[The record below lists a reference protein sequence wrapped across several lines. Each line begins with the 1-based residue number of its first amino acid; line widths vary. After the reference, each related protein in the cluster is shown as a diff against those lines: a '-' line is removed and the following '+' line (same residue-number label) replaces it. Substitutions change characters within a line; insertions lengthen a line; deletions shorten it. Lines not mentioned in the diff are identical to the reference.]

1 MNRKKQRFLFFPI
14 LLIFLTLVSS
24 NGFASEFNFAV
35 TPIPSEK
42 QVDKE
47 KTYFDLLLAPNEE
60 TELKVNLRND
70 TDKEVKVG
78 ISINSAIT
86 NSNVIVEYGEN
97 KGEKDQSLA
106 FDIKDY
112 VQYPSSVR
120 LKPKSEQTVSINVKM
135 PNTPFDGVLAS
146 GITFKEETSDE
157 GKRQDDKSQGLSIK
171 NEYSYVVAL
180 LMQQNKKK
188 VEPNLLLKKVSPGQ
202 INARNVILVNL
213 QNDQKTYI
221 NQVAF
226 SAEITKKGHEEVL
239 YKEEKANMQI
249 APNTN
254 FSVPIALKGQPLK
267 PGDYHLS
274 MTVVGNKDAA
284 GSFKKSINNESIS
297 FRNQWQF
304 EKDFTI
310 NGEVAKEL
318 NEKDVTLKENHSNL
332 YLLIGLLL
340 LLIVILI
347 IAWLIWRKKKQEKN
361 EREI

>member
-14 LLIFLTLVSS
+14 LLILLALVPN

-70 TDKEVKVG
+70 TD
-78 ISINSAIT
+78 N
-86 NSNVIVEYGEN
+86 
-97 KGEKDQSLA
+97 QSLA

-332 YLLIGLLL
+332 YLMIGLLL

>member
-1 MNRKKQRFLFFPI
+1 M
-14 LLIFLTLVSS
+14 
-24 NGFASEFNFAV
+24 
-35 TPIPSEK
+35 
-42 QVDKE
+42 
-47 KTYFDLLLAPNEE
+47 
-60 TELKVNLRND
+60 
-70 TDKEVKVG
+70 
-78 ISINSAIT
+78 
-86 NSNVIVEYGEN
+86 
-97 KGEKDQSLA
+97 
-106 FDIKDY
+106 
-112 VQYPSSVR
+112 
-120 LKPKSEQTVSINVKM
+120 
-135 PNTPFDGVLAS
+135 
-146 GITFKEETSDE
+146 
-157 GKRQDDKSQGLSIK
+157 
-171 NEYSYVVAL
+171 
-180 LMQQNKKK
+180 
-188 VEPNLLLKKVSPGQ
+188 KKVSPGQ

-347 IAWLIWRKKKQEKN
+347 IAWLIWRKKKQEQN